1 MIISYQWI
9 TELLGFA
16 IPPRE
21 MMEKLVMLGHE
32 IEEFVDLGLLDNPI
46 RIARITKVEPH
57 PATREP
63 GAGPN
68 VKNLTV
74 CAVDDGGAE
83 PVSVVCGAPN
93 AAEGMVS
100 VLARSGAK
108 LPDGRI
114 LRKTKIRGVVSD
126 GMLLAPDEMGLGTDH
141 EGIIVLEPRAE
152 VGKGYDL
159 ILHLKITP
167 NRADCLSV
175 LGLARDLAA
184 AYGKKV
190 YLPPVR
196 VKETYENVMDW
207 AKVTIRCG
215 EDCPRYTGRIIHDVK
230 AGPSPAWLQRRLL
243 AVGLR
248 PINNIV
254 DATNLVLMELGHP
267 IHAFD
272 YDKLR
277 NHEIIVRKAKQGENL
292 FLIDETEIELAQEDM
307 VIADAEVPV
316 ALAGVMGG
324 ADSAVSG
331 ETRNILLEC
340 ALFKPTTI
348 RRTARRHKMSTD
360 ASYRFERGVDPGGLP
375 RALDR
380 CAMLIA
386 ELGEGKIP
394 HGILDVHCQRTAP
407 LHLALRTARACRVLG
422 IDLPKTIIADLVAA
436 IGCEILRTE
445 EELLVLSV
453 PSHRGDITREEDIY
467 EEIARLY
474 GYDRIPSTLPN
485 LPIQDRPP
493 NATVRTRC
501 LLQDLLVELGF
512 RETIHTSFV
521 GAAQMEELGL
531 DSQSALKILNPI
543 SRELDL
549 LRPDLAPSM
558 LRTLVFNQNRGNT
571 DLHLFEISKTFHFG
585 DMATPTVEKPMVIL
599 ASMGACSPGSW
610 RGGAPQDADFH
621 TMKGVLEVLFL
632 KLGVG
637 AFKVARGGPSFL
649 QTGRSARLLLQTV
662 RSAGF
667 SPFPNVGG
675 EVEVGWMGELGPV
688 VRERLGLRGRPVL
701 AELSLDALGPFI
713 SSARRFTEIPRYPTI
728 ERDLALVVD
737 SGVPAGKAERIIESE
752 AGELLESLF
761 LFDCY
766 TGEQIAAGKKSLG
779 YRAVYRHPDRTL
791 TDGEVDAIQ
800 QKILKALSEQVGAV
814 LRD

>member
-1 MIISYQWI
+1 
-9 TELLGFA
+9 
-16 IPPRE
+16 
-21 MMEKLVMLGHE
+21 
-32 IEEFVDLGLLDNPI
+32 
-46 RIARITKVEPH
+46 
-57 PATREP
+57 
-63 GAGPN
+63 
-68 VKNLTV
+68 
-74 CAVDDGGAE
+74 
-83 PVSVVCGAPN
+83 
-93 AAEGMVS
+93 
-100 VLARSGAK
+100 
-108 LPDGRI
+108 
-114 LRKTKIRGVVSD
+114 
-126 GMLLAPDEMGLGTDH
+126 
-141 EGIIVLEPRAE
+141 
-152 VGKGYDL
+152 
-159 ILHLKITP
+159 
-167 NRADCLSV
+167 
-175 LGLARDLAA
+175 
-184 AYGKKV
+184 
-190 YLPPVR
+190 
-196 VKETYENVMDW
+196 
-207 AKVTIRCG
+207 
-215 EDCPRYTGRIIHDVK
+215 
-230 AGPSPAWLQRRLL
+230 
-243 AVGLR
+243 
-248 PINNIV
+248 
-254 DATNLVLMELGHP
+254 
-267 IHAFD
+267 
-272 YDKLR
+272 
-277 NHEIIVRKAKQGENL
+277 
-292 FLIDETEIELAQEDM
+292 
-307 VIADAEVPV
+307 
-316 ALAGVMGG
+316 
-324 ADSAVSG
+324 
-331 ETRNILLEC
+331 
-340 ALFKPTTI
+340 
-348 RRTARRHKMSTD
+348 
-360 ASYRFERGVDPGGLP
+360 
-375 RALDR
+375 
-380 CAMLIA
+380 MLIA

>member
-57 PATREP
+57 PATQEP
-63 GAGPN
+63 GAGLN

-93 AAEGMVS
+93 ATEGMVS

-108 LPDGRI
+108 LPDGRV

-230 AGPSPAWLQRRLL
+230 PAPSPAKLQHRLL

-277 NHEIIVRKAKQGENL
+277 NHEIIVRKAKQGEKL
-292 FLIDETEIELAQEDM
+292 FLIDETEIELAPEDM

-331 ETRNILLEC
+331 ETRNVLLEC
-340 ALFKPTTI
+340 ALFKPATI

-394 HGILDVHCQRTAP
+394 HGILDVHFQRTAP

-436 IGCEILRTE
+436 IGCEILRTD
-445 EELLVLSV
+445 EELLVISI

-501 LLQDLLVELGF
+501 LLQDLLAGLGF

-531 DSQSALKILNPI
+531 DPQSALKILNPI

-558 LRTLVFNQNRGNT
+558 LRTLVFNQNRGNS

-649 QTGRSARLLLQTV
+649 QPGRSGRLLLE
-662 RSAGF
+662 GKD
-667 SPFPNVGG
+667 GD
-675 EVEVGWMGELGPV
+675 VEVGWMGELGPV

-701 AELSLDALGPFI
+701 AELFLDPLGPFI
-713 SSARRFTEIPRYPTI
+713 SSARRFTEIPRYPSI

-737 SGVPAGKAERIIESE
+737 SGVAAGKVEWIIESE

-766 TGEQIAAGKKSLG
+766 TGEQIAAGRKSLG

-800 QKILKALSEQVGAV
+800 QKILKGLSEQAGAV